1 VAEEA
6 MKIKP
11 FSMTAL
17 KSLLFLIVAPGTVAG
32 YIPLVLLRQGSRL
45 ETGLFAYLALPLWAL
60 GGAILLWSFW
70 NFLNEGRGTP
80 APIDPPK
87 ELVATGFYRYVRN
100 PLYVGILA
108 MILGHFLWF
117 GYWNLLMYAIVV
129 FVAFHTFVSYYE
141 EPTLKRKFGTAYE
154 DYQKK
159 VPRWIPRLR

>member
-1 VAEEA
+1 
-6 MKIKP
+6 
-11 FSMTAL
+11 MTAL

-100 PLYVGILA
+100 PMYVGILA

-117 GYWNLLMYAIVV
+117 GYWNLLIYAIVV

-141 EPTLKRKFGTAYE
+141 EPTLKRKFGTAYD
-154 DYQKK
+154 DYLKK
-159 VPRWIPRLR
+159 VPRWIPKVR